1 MRVEYIVMSLS
12 VCMSAY
18 ISLEPYICYFVV
30 MMEEK
35 GLQWEGFVQTIGF
48 ELKYALSMLDKD
60 RDVGRAEGV
69 RQRKTKIRQLD
80 DISSFW
86 SISVAF
92 SNYQH

>member
-1 MRVEYIVMSLS
+1 M
-12 VCMSAY
+12 
-18 ISLEPYICYFVV
+18 
-30 MMEEK
+30 
-35 GLQWEGFVQTIGF
+35 QTIGF